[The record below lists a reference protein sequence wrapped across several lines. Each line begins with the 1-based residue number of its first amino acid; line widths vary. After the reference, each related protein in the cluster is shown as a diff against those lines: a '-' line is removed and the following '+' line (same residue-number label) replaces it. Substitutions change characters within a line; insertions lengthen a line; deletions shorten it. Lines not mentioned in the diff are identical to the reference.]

1 MEGSRRSELE
11 GKNWKSEMRRSAH
24 LLPEKLVGVVVLWP
38 PLMAESLVGRLGFG
52 GGGKRDGVHIA
63 MLRRLRASIEGK
75 SEEWEEKREK

>member
-24 LLPEKLVGVVVLWP
+24 LLPEKLVGVWP
-38 PLMAESLVGRLGFG
+38 PLMAESLVGLLGFG

-63 MLRRLRASIEGK
+63 ILRRLRASIE
-75 SEEWEEKREK
+75 